1 MDVAEEY
8 AGFWIRVGAAL
19 IDTLII
25 VLITGPI
32 LFQVYG
38 ANYLLMEGWIAG
50 TWDFLLSWVF
60 PAVAIIAF
68 WVYRSA
74 TPGKMAL
81 RLTIVDADTG
91 EKPTTGQFVLRYLG
105 YFVSMIPF
113 MLGLIWV
120 GIDERKQG
128 FHDKI
133 ARTVVI
139 HKKHKVPVRFRQG

>member
-8 AGFWIRVGAAL
+8 AGFWIRVGASL
-19 IDTLII
+19 IDSLLICLII
-25 VLITGPI
+25 WPL
-32 LFQVYG
+32 LMMVYG
-38 ANYLLMEGWIAG
+38 PDYLLKAGWTAG
-50 TWDFLLSWVF
+50 TLDFLLSWVF
-60 PAVAIIAF
+60 PAVAIVAF
-68 WVYRSA
+68 WIYRSA

-81 RLTIVDADTG
+81 RLIIVDADSG

-139 HKKHKVPVRFRQG
+139 HKKHKVPVRFGQS